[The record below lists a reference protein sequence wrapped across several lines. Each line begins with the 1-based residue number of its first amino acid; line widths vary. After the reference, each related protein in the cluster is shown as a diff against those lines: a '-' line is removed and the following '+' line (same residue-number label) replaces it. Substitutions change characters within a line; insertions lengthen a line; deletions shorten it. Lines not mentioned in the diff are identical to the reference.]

1 MIADFSGETV
11 LTQAVEVPWGWTAEK
26 TFEEHL
32 GGRTNRTHVCLDL
45 GDEDKG
51 GIKDACSY
59 PP

>member
-32 GGRTNRTHVCLDL
+32 GGRTEMDL
-45 GDEDKG
+45 GEEDKG